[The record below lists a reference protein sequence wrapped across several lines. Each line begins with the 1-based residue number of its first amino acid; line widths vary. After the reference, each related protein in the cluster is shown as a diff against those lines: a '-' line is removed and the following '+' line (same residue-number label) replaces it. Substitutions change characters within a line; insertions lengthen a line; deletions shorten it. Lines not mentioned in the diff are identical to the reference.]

1 MGFRHYTRSEIEKA
15 KRMYSA
21 GIGTQAIARELG
33 RNEQYMRRF
42 LWRAGVTGKMQHNC
56 AETLCWQCANSV
68 PKIDRGKYVR
78 GCSWSIAFEPV
89 EGWTA
94 TRCDMLVKNMRGHYS
109 HMLESYLVRECPE
122 FVEG

>member
-1 MGFRHYTRSEIEKA
+1 MGFRHYTKSEIEKA

-94 TRCDMLVKNMRGHYS
+94 QKVMMETYNTKNT
-109 HMLESYLVRECPE
+109 ESYCVSACPD